1 LGLISQELLVWA
13 DPDNRI
19 NYMIKFLSILLL
31 TAAFPLHAQKK
42 FVVVIG
48 KIDFTSD
55 ALLELISASSE
66 KARGIIDPNTRQFAF
81 VVSTRSFK
89 GFNSDLQR
97 EHFNEKYMESEKYPE
112 STFVGTLTGSVNFKV
127 DGVYQVYARGT
138 LSVHG
143 KKQPRT
149 ISGTITVANG
159 KLTVDSY
166 FIVPLADH
174 DITIPK
180 IVNQKIA
187 TEIRVTVKFLME
199 ENDKQ

>member
-143 KKQPRT
+143 KNSQEPFRAPLPLLT
-149 ISGTITVANG
+149 ENLPLTPILSCHWPIMTSLFP
-159 KLTVDSY
+159 KLSTKK
-166 FIVPLADH
+166 LL
-174 DITIPK
+174 PK
-180 IVNQKIA
+180 
-187 TEIRVTVKFLME
+187 
-199 ENDKQ
+199 